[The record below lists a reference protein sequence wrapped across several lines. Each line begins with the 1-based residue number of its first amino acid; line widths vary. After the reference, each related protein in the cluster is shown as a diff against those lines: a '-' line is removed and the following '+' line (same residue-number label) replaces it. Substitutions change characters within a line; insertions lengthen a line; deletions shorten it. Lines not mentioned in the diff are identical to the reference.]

1 MIAKKNLLKTV
12 PENRLTRFLVILTLL
27 LSVAVWGQVNMSTTG
42 NYTQD
47 FNTLISTSTGTWT
60 QNSTIANWYAQRSG
74 TGTGISAD
82 TGSSNGGNLYSYGS
96 TSSSDRAIGSLG
108 SSNAAAGNF
117 AYGVLLRNTSSVAIT
132 DFKVSYTL
140 EQWRNGGVNSPQALT
155 FYYKISSS
163 ATTDLQ
169 PNTSSGWTAVSALNS
184 SSPIFSTTAAA
195 LNGNLSAN
203 KVTKT
208 DISIPSIS
216 LAAGD
221 YILLK
226 WDDPDHTGADHGLS
240 IDDVTIAWTVASTL
254 TPPAL
259 TAAIGAT
266 VDNPFSVTFTD
277 DAAWRSAITSITV
290 GGTTLTAGSSITAG
304 NITFTP
310 SASAP
315 ADLLQT
321 DATRTIVVKATGY
334 SDATV
339 SQAISAGVAT
349 KLIVNTQPVGPV
361 ANGGAMATQPQLFL
375 GDQYNNPTSA
385 ASASVTAAVGAGSW
399 TLGGV
404 TTVNSNASGN
414 IIYSGLTATSASPV
428 TGATIMFSA
437 PGLTSVTSNQFDIVG
452 TVAPVITS
460 STTKSTIYGT
470 ADTYTITASGS
481 PTGYSTGTL
490 PTGFSFVGNV
500 ISKANTV
507 SAGTYNISISASNS
521 GGTDTKNLTWTVT
534 AKNLTISGL
543 SGVDK
548 VYDRTTP
555 TTLTGT
561 AVLNTIV
568 SGDDVTLSGT
578 PVANFVDF
586 NVGTR
591 AITVTGYTLSG
602 TAASNY
608 TLSQPT
614 GLSANITAK
623 ALTLASAA
631 ASNKTYDT
639 TTAAVISGN
648 LTGIINPDV
657 VTLSGTG
664 TFASANA
671 GTGIAVTSTSTL
683 TGANAG
689 NYTLTQPTG
698 LTANITKAT
707 PVFTTS
713 AINVSTGST
722 YLLPGSISSTSDG
735 AITYSITT
743 GGFATITGTTIN
755 GISVGSETLTVNQAA
770 SANYD
775 AASTTVPVTVS
786 TITYVNGDWMSRSDG
801 GTWDNRGTGTT
812 LWKKRVSGVWV
823 DQPAGTE
830 PSGTADLYT
839 VYIANVVTIPTSTT
853 ALGTSKLYIM
863 KDGNLEFASS
873 GLWTFRNIIVDNGGT
888 LQATT
893 RFTTLSSGNF
903 EIKDGGNFI
912 FNYPS
917 NAMASFSVTS
927 SILAGIEIFHPNSN
941 FIIKNHDTGSGVYVL
956 PPAAN
961 LSANAFNGV
970 TAYFGNLLIQKTDI
984 RLSAA
989 NLSSASTYLTHGNL
1003 EFSSIGATTLF
1014 YGTGTWVVGGDLKL
1028 NNTLTGNIT
1037 VTSGSNVSLNVKG
1050 NVINSSTNNLR
1061 VVSAAGTSTLAVDK
1075 DIILNSGVLDVNG
1088 TSGGSGTVNLKGNLT
1103 VATSASLLA
1112 ANATTA
1118 TFNFAGT
1125 GDGLTAATTQT
1136 IDIASTGATRT
1147 TNINFNVN
1155 SGAYVKLI
1163 NQDLALGTN
1172 SKLNVAGTLDF
1183 GFSGTT
1189 ALNVI
1194 PVTSSTGTTFSTSS
1208 GSLLKITS
1216 ADGISKTG
1224 ATSGNVRTATS
1235 TYNNV
1240 GTYHFI
1246 GALTPQ
1252 STGNAFENTG
1262 TATALNLVINK
1273 DNATDIVNLN
1283 TNTKTTGE
1291 LNIIKG
1297 TFVETES
1304 SKIAGTTGKLTM
1316 SADATYKTAVTSNS
1330 TPQLSGAYT
1339 LAAGSTI
1346 ELNANAN
1353 QNFNATNTITYRNL
1367 IFSNGGTKTIG
1378 NTNENI
1384 LGTVTIKDNTT
1395 VDASTNTFGGT
1406 GTNLTMS
1413 DTSKLILGSGTDP
1426 KPRMDGV
1433 YNLGSSSTIE
1443 FTGSSSTQI
1452 RVQTTSTNPIPYAKV
1467 IISGTNV
1474 KAGTTNATGLTF
1486 QSGGVFTVTGTGVY
1500 KVPNPAGFSGGT
1512 LTSIKN
1518 TNNPTINLETG
1529 STVEYNGT
1537 TDQTITVETVAVPAT
1552 GNYQNLAISGS
1563 GTKSPAANLTVNN
1576 MVRMTGATLKLLAT
1590 AENAPANVLYAYKGI
1605 DNTNS
1610 AGTVIFENNA
1620 QLLQDSDAVNYGNIQ
1635 SQRLASNINNVTSQ
1649 MDYIYWSSPV
1659 SGQDLKLFSPGTP
1672 TNRIYQYNEATD
1684 YFTGVNFAT
1693 EPNFISGKGYAFRAE
1708 STITNGSS
1716 KTYSFTGTP
1725 NNGAIDINVN
1735 RSADSSTGVVHGY
1748 NLVGNPYPSNIN
1760 FDELHLANSSLIWNT
1775 AYFWTNNSYT
1785 STQMGSGYTPNNYAI
1800 YNGTGGNAATTA
1812 ASGVGVT
1819 AVPNGIVKVGQSFII
1834 QKKDFGIGILEF
1846 KNSYSPTNILRVP
1859 DNGTFFEK
1867 AGPKN
1872 RFWLEMTAPN
1882 NLVNSI
1888 LVGYIPGATNDFE
1901 TDYDG
1906 ELFVVG
1912 SDSFYSV
1919 LGAKKLAIQG
1929 KSGNFSSEDVVAL
1942 GNVYSATGNYTIK
1955 LKNPE
1960 GIFDNSQ
1967 NIYLRDKLLNK
1978 YINLNSAGSYTFA
1991 GTKGT
1996 NDTRFEIVYKE
2007 DAVLGAGN
2015 ELKSEFIVYRDG
2027 NDFVIKSSKSLGKV
2041 EVYDA
2046 AGRMIT
2052 AQKTTDKI
2060 LRLNVSTFAEGMFII
2075 KAENSG
2081 DVKTKKILK

>member
-12 PENRLTRFLVILTLL
+12 PENRFNLFLVLLTML
-27 LSVAVWGQVNMSTTG
+27 LSVGVWGQSISMTATGTNTQNFNSLSTSGSTTWS
-42 NYTQD
+42 D
-47 FNTLISTSTGTWT
+47 
-60 QNSTIANWYAQRSG
+60 NSTLSAWYSSYAGNITANAGASTTAG
-74 TGTGISAD
+74 
-82 TGSSNGGNLYSYGS
+82 LYSYGS
-96 TSSSDRAIGSLG
+96 GTNTDRALG
-108 SSNAAAGNF
+108 SINTNASGNIG
-117 AYGVLLRNTSSVAIT
+117 YGVQLQNNTGSTMTSMTVG
-132 DFKVSYTL
+132 YTG
-140 EQWRNGGVNSPQALT
+140 EQWRKDNNATADQIL
-155 FYYKISSS
+155 FYYRVYSTVQSNIDI
-163 ATTDLQ
+163 AT
-169 PNTSSGWTAVSALNS
+169 SGWTAVTSLNFTA
-184 SSPIFSTTAAA
+184 PIAGATTAAI
-195 LNGNLSAN
+195 LDGNAAAN
-203 KVTKT
+203 RIV
-208 DISIPSIS
+208 ISSVSIPSLSLPSGSYIVFKWVDQNIS
-216 LAAGD
+216 G
-221 YILLK
+221 
-226 WDDPDHTGADHGLS
+226 TDHGIG
-240 IDDVTIAWTVASTL
+240 IDDVTIAWTAASAL

-290 GGTTLTAGSSITAG
+290 GGTTLTAGSAVTAG

-310 SASAP
+310 SASVP
-315 ADLLQT
+315 ASLLQT

-334 SDATV
+334 NDATV
-339 SQAISAGVAT
+339 SQPISAGVAT
-349 KLIVNTQPVGPV
+349 KLIINTQPVGPV
-361 ANGGAMATQPQLFL
+361 TNGAALATQPQLYI

-385 ASASVTAAVGAGSW
+385 TSASVTAAVGAGSW
-399 TLGGV
+399 TLGGI

-414 IIYSGLTATSASPV
+414 IIYSGLTATSASAV

-437 PGLTSVTSNQFDIVG
+437 PGLASVTSSPFDIVG

-460 STTKSTIYGT
+460 STTKSTVYGT

-602 TAASNY
+602 TTASNY

-623 ALTLASAA
+623 PLTLASAA

-707 PVFTTS
+707 PVYTPTPIS
-713 AINVSTGST
+713 VTVGNTQTIAS
-722 YLLPGSISSTSDG
+722 SISNSPGVLTFS
-735 AITYSITT
+735 SLNTT
-743 GGFATITGTTIN
+743 VA
-755 GISVGSETLTVNQAA
+755 SVGSTTGIVTGVSVGSTSVTVTQAEDTNYFGGSTAVSVTVTDIQEGTYRTLT
-770 SANYD
+770 S
-775 AASTTVPVTVS
+775 
-786 TITYVNGDWMSRSDG
+786 
-801 GTWDNRGTGTT
+801 GTWP
-812 LWKKRVSGVWV
+812 S
-823 DQPAGTE
+823 
-830 PSGTADLYT
+830 SGTATWERLLSGSWISATPSSSTTDLLIIRHAITSNGSFAASGGNQIVVENGGKFTDNNASTLSLIQVKNGGEFVVGATGVTLAFGGKKIVESGGLLSVNVALTNASNFWVGTEDFQNGST
-839 VYIANVVTIPTSTT
+839 VDFANYSGTLLASTSQISNNTDGYLFGNLKFSGSTAITLVGTNSATNFNLTENDLILNGSGNNILIASAVSKNILINGNAIVNAGTLRGTT
-853 ALGTSKLYIM
+853 ALSSITLN
-863 KDGNLEFASS
+863 GNLE
-873 GLWTFRNIIVDNGGT
+873 INGGT
-888 LQATT
+888 V
-893 RFTTLSSGNF
+893 N
-903 EIKDGGNFI
+903 
-912 FNYPS
+912 
-917 NAMASFSVTS
+917 
-927 SILAGIEIFHPNSN
+927 
-941 FIIKNHDTGSGVYVL
+941 
-956 PPAAN
+956 
-961 LSANAFNGV
+961 
-970 TAYFGNLLIQKTDI
+970 
-984 RLSAA
+984 
-989 NLSSASTYLTHGNL
+989 
-1003 EFSSIGATTLF
+1003 IGATSNGSIVFGMKLK
-1014 YGTGTWVVGGDLKL
+1014 GDLKVL
-1028 NNTLTGNIT
+1028 
-1037 VTSGSNVSLNVKG
+1037 
-1050 NVINSSTNNLR
+1050 NSSTLTTTDPD
-1061 VVSAAGTSTLAVDK
+1061 SELTFE
-1075 DIILNSGVLDVNG
+1075 GVGNG
-1088 TSGGSGTVNLKGNLT
+1088 LT
-1103 VATSASLLA
+1103 PDTTQNISIS
-1112 ANATTA
+1112 NTA
-1118 TFNFAGT
+1118 TVSNVQFKVYA
-1125 GDGLTAATTQT
+1125 DSYVKL
-1136 IDIASTGATRT
+1136 D
-1147 TNINFNVN
+1147 TNIALASSSSFTVN
-1155 SGAYVKLI
+1155 SG
-1163 NQDLALGTN
+1163 
-1172 SKLNVAGTLDF
+1172 GTLDF
-1183 GFSGTT
+1183 GFDSSFNPLNMTGNGTFVSQ
-1189 ALNVI
+1189 N
-1194 PVTSSTGTTFSTSS
+1194 
-1208 GSLLKITS
+1208 GSNLRITS
-1216 ADGISKTG
+1216 ANGINKTG
-1224 ATSGNVRTATS
+1224 SLGNVQTTTRTYSNLA
-1235 TYNNV
+1235 
-1240 GTYHFI
+1240 TYHFV

-1304 SKIAGTTGKLTM
+1304 NKIAGTTGKLTM
-1316 SADATYKTAVTSNS
+1316 SADATYKTAVTSNI

-1346 ELNANAN
+1346 ELNANTN

-1395 VDASTNTFGGT
+1395 VDASTNTFGGA

-1620 QLLQDSDAVNYGNIQ
+1620 QLLQDADAVNYGNIQ

-1693 EPNFISGKGYAFRAE
+1693 EPNFIPGKGYAFRAE
-1708 STITNGSS
+1708 STVTNGSS

-1725 NNGAIDINVN
+1725 NNGTIDININ

-1748 NLVGNPYPSNIN
+1748 NLIGNPYPSNIN

-1834 QKKDFGIGILEF
+1834 QKKDFGNGILEF

-1867 AGPKN
+1867 TGPKN

-1942 GNVYSATGNYTIK
+1942 GHVYSVTGNYTIK

-1960 GIFDNSQ
+1960 GIFDYSQ

-1978 YINLNSAGSYTFA
+1978 YVNLNSAGSYTFV

-2015 ELKSEFIVYRDG
+2015 ESKSEFVVYRDG

-2052 AQKTTDKI
+2052 AQKTNEKI